1 VSAFEAELAAI
12 SRVGLEALHVD
23 AALLVL
29 AKPSG
34 LVVHPGSSGD
44 ALDATLLGRLREA
57 DLGPIHTVHRLDRG
71 TSGVLVFARDPESA
85 RKLGE
90 AFTEGRMRKLYLA
103 LVRGL
108 APDEAEIDHA
118 IPKHEGGP
126 KVPARSRM
134 RRLAAIELA
143 GSPLRET
150 RYSWVEVLPETGR
163 FHQVRRHLKHLGHP
177 VIGDAVYGR
186 GEHNRYL
193 RERAGLDRLA
203 LHASSLELAHPS
215 TGAPLRFEAPLPE
228 ALAAALLR
236 LGLAQAQAVG

>member
-1 VSAFEAELAAI
+1 MSDTYAEQAI
-12 SRVGLEALHVD
+12 ASVGLEALHVD
-23 AALLVL
+23 AQLIVL

-44 ALDATLLGRLREA
+44 ELDATLLGRLKRA
-57 DLGPIHTVHRLDRG
+57 GVGAIHTVHRLDRG
-71 TSGVLVFARDPESA
+71 TSGVLVFAREAESA

-90 AFTEGRMRKLYLA
+90 AFAEGRVHKCYLA

-108 APDEAEIDHA
+108 APDGAAIDHA
-118 IPKHEGGP
+118 IPKSEGGP
-126 KVPARSRM
+126 KVPARSTM
-134 RRLAAIELA
+134 RRLATVELE
-143 GSPLRET
+143 GSPLREA

-193 RERAGLDRLA
+193 RERVGLTRLV
-203 LHASSLELAHPS
+203 LHASWLELVHPAS
-215 TGAPLRFEAPLPE
+215 GETVRFAAPLPE
-228 ALAAALLR
+228 ALVAALLR
-236 LGLAQAQAVG
+236 LGLAPTSGLG